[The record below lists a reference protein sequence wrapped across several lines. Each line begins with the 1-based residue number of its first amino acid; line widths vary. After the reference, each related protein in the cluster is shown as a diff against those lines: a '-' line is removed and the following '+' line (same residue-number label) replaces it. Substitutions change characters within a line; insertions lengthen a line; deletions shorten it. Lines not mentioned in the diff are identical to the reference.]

1 MKVNNDDNE
10 YKPSTKKYWIAWFI
24 VMTVNLLCV
33 VFKIYPIE
41 YFFKIWFVIFFIL
54 GVIYCVYDVKLM
66 KYLEKN
72 HFEKW
77 IELTDFSFFKM
88 GFDRYFKMRR
98 FFKSKETLNDPI
110 VAKLKSEV
118 DSTGLLIL
126 VHGLSLPVIFIG
138 SFIGSIVISFLQ
150 NKGFRW

>member
-24 VMTVNLLCV
+24 LMTVNLLCA
-33 VFKIYPIE
+33 VFKIYPIDPIE
-41 YFFKIWFVIFFIL
+41 YFFKIWFVISFIL
-54 GVIYCVYDVKLM
+54 IVIYGVYYAKLM
-66 KYLEKN
+66 NYLEKK

-77 IELTDFSFFKM
+77 IELTDFSFFM
-88 GFDRYFKMRR
+88 LGFDRASKMSE

-118 DSTGLLIL
+118 KSTWLLIM
-126 VHGLSLPVIFIG
+126 VHGG
-138 SFIGSIVISFLQ
+138 SFILAVIIFFFLIVFFNFDSVY
-150 NKGFRW
+150 